1 MEEENKVIGGDAEA
15 LENDINLE
23 SEDFNFCY
31 KNKEEAEKDI
41 EKTAKDIDALMET
54 LLADV
59 PGLSEEELNAD
70 IEELLGKMHSAQT
83 KEDSDSAVAEKE
95 KEPVKKVKSGKVT
108 LRVLFAAAVVALV
121 SVSALLVAGNR
132 HDISIENGFASFAR
146 DTVQVVFFGEG
157 ERYISVDSLLADLEA
172 HGFKDIVFPQEFIN
186 NSDNYKVSI
195 PEYKEEDLR
204 HVAFEIYREDVAYRF
219 GVYATS
225 SAQESYGYDDLG
237 DGDTVVINDICMNVF
252 DFDNED
258 SAIEFVHNNYRY
270 YIKAN
275 IPCSEIIK
283 MAETIE

>member
-41 EKTAKDIDALMET
+41 EETVKDIDAFMET

-132 HDISIENGFASFAR
+132 HNISIENGFASFAR

-172 HGFKDIVFPQEFIN
+172 HGFKDIVFPQEFVT
-186 NSDNYKVSI
+186 NSDEYKVSV
-195 PEYKEEDLR
+195 PEYLQEGLMQ
-204 HVAFEIYREDVAYRF
+204 VTFEIFYRETTYKFCIYKYNQTKKTIGYVTVDDEKSIVVNGINMNIFEFNNETTLEFIHNEYYYFIISKVPYSDMHKIA
-219 GVYATS
+219 
-225 SAQESYGYDDLG
+225 ES
-237 DGDTVVINDICMNVF
+237 
-252 DFDNED
+252 
-258 SAIEFVHNNYRY
+258 
-270 YIKAN
+270 IK
-275 IPCSEIIK
+275 
-283 MAETIE
+283 

>member
-41 EKTAKDIDALMET
+41 EETVKDIDAFMET

-121 SVSALLVAGNR
+121 SVSVLFVTGTR
-132 HDISIENGFASFAR
+132 HNISIENGFASFAR

-157 ERYISVDSLLADLEA
+157 ERYISVDSLLTDLEA
-172 HGFKDIVFPQEFIN
+172 HGFKDIVFPQEFVT
-186 NSDNYKVSI
+186 NSDEYKVSV
-195 PEYKEEDLR
+195 PEYKSDEFRQIIVEFFCKESEYKFCVSEFDQNNKI
-204 HVAFEIYREDVAYRF
+204 FKYTEMDDVHT
-219 GVYATS
+219 VTS
-225 SAQESYGYDDLG
+225 
-237 DGDTVVINDICMNVF
+237 NDICMYVFKSNNGTVLEFIHDGYYYFVTSNVAYS
-252 DFDNED
+252 DM
-258 SAIEFVHNNYRY
+258 
-270 YIKAN
+270 IKIAE
-275 IPCSEIIK
+275 SIK
-283 MAETIE
+283 

>member
-41 EKTAKDIDALMET
+41 EETVKDIDAFMET

-132 HDISIENGFASFAR
+132 HNISIENGFASFAR
-146 DTVQVVFFGEG
+146 DTVQVVFFDED
-157 ERYISVDSLLADLEA
+157 ERYISVDSLLTDLEA
-172 HGFKDIVFPQEFIN
+172 HGFTDIVFPQAFVT
-186 NSDNYKVSI
+186 NSDEYKVSV
-195 PEYKEEDLR
+195 PEYKEEDLKQ
-204 HVAFEIYREDVAYRF
+204 VAF
-219 GVYATS
+219 
-225 SAQESYGYDDLG
+225 
-237 DGDTVVINDICMNVF
+237 DICCEGVTYKFLICDYTNSQKMFKFVEMDDVKTFIVDDIHMYAFEF
-252 DFDNED
+252 DDGFT
-258 SAIEFVHNNYRY
+258 IEFLNEGYRY
-270 YIKAN
+270 SIYTNVPYSDIVKVV
-275 IPCSEIIK
+275 
-283 MAETIE
+283 ETIK